1 MQKMKPNQ
9 QLICSL
15 LLVASELAGGALAS
29 PTDTKSEVDTLTCK
43 PDDRMGLYIG
53 LEGNH
58 VVRFTNDVAL
68 RAATLDPTIADVTV
82 NSANELTLRGKEPGA
97 ARMVITDKAGKLL
110 DVGVTVLDY
119 NALQSTLHV
128 IDPRIAFKHRV
139 IDGAS
144 NLISDGRRVLSLL
157 AIRAPQ
163 K

>member
-1 MQKMKPNQ
+1 
-9 QLICSL
+9 
-15 LLVASELAGGALAS
+15 
-29 PTDTKSEVDTLTCK
+29 
-43 PDDRMGLYIG
+43 MGLYIG